1 MTKADVAKL
10 LGMISAA
17 FPTMRPPTEEMVE
30 VWHALIGDIPINVGI
45 EAVKRCLMQSRFTPT
60 VAEIR
65 EAYAKVAFPDLL
77 SADEAL
83 AEVNT
88 AINRHGN
95 SAEVCK
101 SVSPLSAHVVRQ
113 IGLWDM
119 CFSDNTAAINAD
131 FRRLYTT
138 LAEKEKNA
146 RLQPGYKAH
155 ALLTKGTEQTED

>member
-77 SADEAL
+77 SADEAM
-83 AEVNT
+83 AEVNA
-88 AINRHGN
+88 AISAHGN
-95 SAEVCK
+95 SIEVYK
-101 SVSPLSAHVVRQ
+101 SVSPLAAHVVRQ
-113 IGLWDM
+113 IGLWDL
-119 CFSDNTAAINAD
+119 CYSDNPAATNAD
-131 FRRLYTT
+131 FRRLYTS
-138 LAEKEKNA
+138 LAEKEKTA
-146 RLQPGYKAH
+146 RLQPGYKALEVLKIGYDNEH
-155 ALLTKGTEQTED
+155 